1 MAGANKVTIGLALL
15 AVYLIWGSTYLA
27 LKIGLEGF
35 PPFLMNSLRFTI
47 AGSALFLILRARG
60 IAAPTA
66 RQWWN
71 VGRMGLLLLVGGV
84 GLVTLAEDFGVGSG
98 VAAMAVSAMPL
109 WAAIIGGL
117 FGKWP
122 ASREW
127 LGLAIGFSGVL
138 VLAQE
143 GDFQASVAGLVLV
156 VVAPMLWAFG
166 SVWGRRLDLPHTM
179 MATAGGLL
187 VAGVAVALI
196 GLARGERVAAAPSMQ
211 AWAAVLFLAVFGSI
225 VAYSAY
231 LYLLRVVRPALATS
245 YAYVNPVV
253 AVLLGLTVGNET
265 LTGPGLLAL
274 PLILGGVALVVIPAR
289 RTERRASPSLAMAPA
304 RKAA

>member
-27 LKIGLEGF
+27 LKVGLEGF

-109 WAAIIGGL
+109 
-117 FGKWP
+117 
-122 ASREW
+122 
-127 LGLAIGFSGVL
+127 
-138 VLAQE
+138 
-143 GDFQASVAGLVLV
+143 
-156 VVAPMLWAFG
+156 
-166 SVWGRRLDLPHTM
+166 
-179 MATAGGLL
+179 
-187 VAGVAVALI
+187 
-196 GLARGERVAAAPSMQ
+196 
-211 AWAAVLFLAVFGSI
+211 
-225 VAYSAY
+225 
-231 LYLLRVVRPALATS
+231 
-245 YAYVNPVV
+245 
-253 AVLLGLTVGNET
+253 
-265 LTGPGLLAL
+265 
-274 PLILGGVALVVIPAR
+274 
-289 RTERRASPSLAMAPA
+289 
-304 RKAA
+304 